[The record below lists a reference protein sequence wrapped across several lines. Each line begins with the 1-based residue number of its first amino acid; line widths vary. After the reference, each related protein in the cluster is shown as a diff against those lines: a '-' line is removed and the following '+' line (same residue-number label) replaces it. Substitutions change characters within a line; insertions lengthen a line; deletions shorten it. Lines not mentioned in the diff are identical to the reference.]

1 MRSREISY
9 LDVVFAALVAMI
21 VNEVAIDLSETI
33 VKALIRALT

>member
-9 LDVVFAALVAMI
+9 LDVVFGALVAMI

-33 VKALIRALT
+33 VKALIKALT

>member
-1 MRSREISY
+1 MRSYEISY
-9 LDVVFAALVAMI
+9 LDVVFVALVAMI

>member
-9 LDVVFAALVAMI
+9 LDVVFIALVAAI

>member
-9 LDVVFAALVAMI
+9 LDVVFGALVAMI

>member
-9 LDVVFAALVAMI
+9 LDVVFVALVAMI